1 MSKELIQELN
11 IQVSSWSVMYA
22 KLHNYHWYVKGNQF
36 FTLHTKFEELYNEA
50 TLHMDEI
57 AERILTLGGD
67 PVATLKEH
75 LEQSVVKEATGKETA
90 DDMVK
95 NIAND
100 FGEIMKSLKK
110 GMEFAGQ
117 DGDDMT
123 EDILNATYQSIEKHQ
138 WMLNAFLG
146 EGNK

>member
-1 MSKELIQELN
+1 MSAELVKELN
-11 IQVSSWSVMYA
+11 VQVSTWSVMYA

-36 FTLHTKFEELYNEA
+36 FTLHTKFEELYDEA

-57 AERILTLGGD
+57 AERILTLGGN
-67 PVATLKEH
+67 PTATLKEH
-75 LEQSVVKEATGKETA
+75 LDQSVVEEATGKENA
-90 DDMVK
+90 NDMVK
-95 NIAND
+95 AIVND

-110 GMEFAGQ
+110 GMELAAK

-123 EDILNATYQSIEKHQ
+123 EDLLNATYQSIEKHQ

-146 EGNK
+146 EDNK

>member
-11 IQVSSWSVMYA
+11 VQVSSWSVMYA

-57 AERILTLGGD
+57 AERILTLGGN

-75 LEQSVVKEATGKETA
+75 LEQSVIQEATGNEQA
-90 DDMVK
+90 ENMVK
-95 NIAND
+95 NISND
-100 FGEIMKSLKK
+100 YGEIMQSLKK
-110 GMEFAGQ
+110 GMELAAQ
-117 DGDDMT
+117 AGDDMT
-123 EDILNATYQSIEKHQ
+123 EDVLNATYQTIEKHQ
-138 WMLNAFLG
+138 WMLRAFLG

>member
-22 KLHNYHWYVKGNQF
+22 KLHNYHWYVKGHQF

-67 PVATLKEH
+67 PVATLKQH
-75 LEQSVVKEATGKETA
+75 LEQSVVKEAGGQEKAEE
-90 DDMVK
+90 MVK
-95 NIAND
+95 TIAND
-100 FGEIMKSLKK
+100 YGKIMQSLKK
-110 GMEFAGQ
+110 GMELAAQ
-117 DGDDMT
+117 TGDDMT
-123 EDILNATYQSIEKHQ
+123 EDVLNATYQTIEKHQ
-138 WMLNAFLG
+138 WMLHAFL
-146 EGNK
+146 ER

>member
-1 MSKELIQELN
+1 MSKELINELN
-11 IQVSSWSVMYA
+11 VQVSTWSVMYA
-22 KLHNYHWYVKGNQF
+22 KLHNYHWYVKGHQF
-36 FTLHTKFEELYNEA
+36 FTLHVKFEELYNEA

-75 LEQSVVKEATGKETA
+75 LEQSVVIEATGKERA
-90 DDMVK
+90 DEMVK
-95 NIAND
+95 TVASD

-110 GMEFAGQ
+110 GMELAAQ
-117 DGDDMT
+117 DGDGMT
-123 EDILNATYQSIEKHQ
+123 EDILNAAYQSIEKHQ

-146 EGNK
+146 EDNN

>member
-1 MSKELIQELN
+1 MSKELIEELN
-11 IQVSSWSVMYA
+11 VQVSTWSVVYA
-22 KLHNYHWYVKGNQF
+22 KLHNYHWYIKGPHF
-36 FTLHTKFEELYNEA
+36 FTLHAKFEELYNEA

-57 AERILTLGGD
+57 AERVLTLGGD
-67 PVATLKEH
+67 PVASLKEH
-75 LEQSVVKEATGKETA
+75 LELSVVKEATGKEKE

-95 NIAND
+95 NVVDD

-110 GMEFAGQ
+110 GMELAAK

-123 EDILNATYQSIEKHQ
+123 EDLLNATYQSIEKHQ

-146 EGNK
+146 EDNK

>member
-11 IQVSSWSVMYA
+11 TQVSTWSVMYA
-22 KLHNYHWYVKGNQF
+22 KLHNYHWYVKGHQF

-50 TLHMDEI
+50 TRHMDEI
-57 AERILTLGGD
+57 AERILTLGGN

-75 LEQSVVKEATGKETA
+75 LEQSVVKEANGTEKA
-90 DDMVK
+90 DEMVQA
-95 NIAND
+95 IAKD

-110 GMEFAGQ
+110 GMELAAEN
-117 DGDDMT
+117 GDSMT
-123 EDILNATYQSIEKHQ
+123 EDLLNATYQSIEKHQ

-146 EGNK
+146 EDNK